1 MLSTPP
7 KCLSSSSFDHCDK
20 KILSQQKIVRTGV
33 QGWGLASDD
42 SQISHVQDL
51 DQKLTSHEIQ
61 SSLLLLYFFCLFR
74 ILDLHAV
81 MLWTFKGVVTQSWAE
96 FLCRVESLQEDNLK
110 GGTNN
115 REMKWQHKV
124 ATWFDS
130 EMDKPDKEQ
139 TF

>member
-7 KCLSSSSFDHCDK
+7 KCLSSSSSFDHCDK
-20 KILSQQKIVRTGV
+20 KILSQQKIVRSGV

-42 SQISHVQDL
+42 SQISHAQDW

-81 MLWTFKGVVTQSWAE
+81 MLWTFKGVVKTFQVW
-96 FLCRVESLQEDNLK
+96 VESNFVQFLTIGKWGGDNFIQLIFQSHGK
-110 GGTNN
+110 LSN
-115 REMKWQHKV
+115 
-124 ATWFDS
+124 
-130 EMDKPDKEQ
+130 
-139 TF
+139 